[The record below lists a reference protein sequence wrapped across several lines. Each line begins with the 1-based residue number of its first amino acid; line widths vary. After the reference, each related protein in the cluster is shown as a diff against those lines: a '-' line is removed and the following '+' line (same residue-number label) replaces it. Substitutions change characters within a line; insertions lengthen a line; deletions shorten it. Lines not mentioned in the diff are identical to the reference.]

1 MTQSWLN
8 YHHLYYFKVIATE
21 GSIAKASKTLR
32 LGQPTLSAQLKILE
46 DVIGHRLFDR
56 QNRKLVLTDAGR
68 VALDYANEIF
78 RLGTEMLDSINQRPI
93 QGRLD
98 FHVGVIDTIPKHVSM
113 EVLNAARTVADC
125 VVTVHEGKGSELL
138 RDLRDHRLD
147 LVLLNSAP
155 PISDA
160 STLHSRKVARMPV
173 MVCGSRKFIAL
184 RKNFPASISGQPF
197 IVPTPDSQLRHSL
210 DHWLAIQDQK
220 INIVAEAQDTSL
232 QKLLATKDL
241 GLIVAAQSAVEAL
254 IQDKDLVWIGTLQG
268 VFEEYWVVAV
278 DKKIPHPITQK
289 LMRTLELKSQDI
301 TPVLP

>member
-32 LGQPTLSAQLKILE
+32 LGQPTLSAQLKLLE
-46 DVIGHRLFDR
+46 DVIGQKLFER
-56 QNRKLVLTDAGR
+56 QNRRLILTDAGR

-78 RLGTEMLDSINQRPI
+78 RLGSELLDTINQRPV

-98 FHVGVIDTIPKHVSM
+98 FHVGIIDTIPKHVSL
-113 EVLNAARTVADC
+113 ELLNAAREISDC

-147 LVLLNSAP
+147 LVLLNFAP
-155 PISDA
+155 PVSEA
-160 STLHSRKVARMPV
+160 SALQSRKVARMPV
-173 MVCGSRKFIAL
+173 VVCGSRKFIGL
-184 RKNFPASISGQPF
+184 KKNFPDSLSGQPF

-210 DHWLAIQDQK
+210 DHWLAIHDQK
-220 INIVAEAQDTSL
+220 INVIAEAQDTSL
-232 QKLLATKDL
+232 QKLMATHDM
-241 GLIVAAQSAVEAL
+241 GLIVAATSAVEEL
-254 IQDKDLVWIGTLQG
+254 IQDKELVSIGTLNG
-268 VFEEYWVVAV
+268 VYEEYWAVAV

-289 LMRTLELKSQDI
+289 LMKTLNLSA
-301 TPVLP
+301 